1 MMLEP
6 SHIAVLRK
14 CLAQCEEAI
23 PLISDV
29 HDRQIEVDHAELLRV
44 DIRRMEE
51 WEAKQKRNNGFVQA
65 EDANGGK
72 RRVTGEETPNGQ
84 I

>member
-1 MMLEP
+1 MNEP
-6 SHIAVLRK
+6 GHIAVLKK

-29 HDRQIEVDHAELLRV
+29 HDRQIEVDHADLLRV

-51 WEAKQKRNNGFVQA
+51 WEAKQARIKTA
-65 EDANGGK
+65 KEILE
-72 RRVTGEETPNGQ
+72 TGLFE
-84 I
+84 